1 MSLTKVS
8 YSMIEGAYINVR
20 DYGAVGDGV
29 TDDSAAIQAALN
41 AVPQWTN
48 VSTTPV
54 PGNSQ
59 SVGGGVLYF
68 PPTSAGYRIATTINV
83 TKTVVKFVGPA
94 RLYIDPSV
102 TAFLYNYVG
111 ASAKTGVV
119 FERLDFTGGNIGV
132 SVGNQNVW
140 APASFYNCS
149 FVNQDTAGISIGA
162 GNFSCVVRDCLF
174 TGCNYG
180 VYSIGQASD
189 NLLIDHCTFIYN
201 DNFDIYISENN
212 TFTVRS
218 CNFVGN
224 QLTPAADAAN
234 IFISMDSSTETG
246 GYSSI
251 IGNKFGQEGR
261 TAGYCIYVTGTSAA
275 RLTALVVRDNLM
287 HFESTTSIGHGIKL
301 NNVNAYGL
309 VVENNSL
316 TYCQLIDYSTSNTTE
331 RNGENVIGE
340 NSVITGGSWSQ
351 LLRGNYNILDHIE
364 PPTFN
369 KYNLLKYSRYI
380 NSGGDFTYTNAT
392 PSYMTATD
400 ENGVANNATTVLATA
415 ANNLIRYNS
424 LETNNQ
430 QKFYSLS
437 VWMKLSSAGS
447 VTFVINRAGNYVL
460 SRPINVG
467 TDWQRV
473 TIEFYQTYLSS
484 GNPYTFDLT
493 IPNGA
498 TITLGGVCMV
508 AGRDAGD
515 LRRSDTTVEFPG
527 GRIQAAA
534 SPVAGI
540 NWRVGDIA
548 YENTPVVGQPI
559 GWMCTVAGNPGTWVA
574 LANL

>member
-8 YSMIEGAYINVR
+8 YSMIEGAVINVL

-68 PPTSAGYRIATTINV
+68 PPTSAGYRIATAIDV

-94 RLYIDPSV
+94 RLYIDPGV

-119 FERLDFTGGNIGV
+119 FERLDFTGGNVGVNIGD
-132 SVGNQNVW
+132 QNVW
-140 APASFYNCS
+140 APASFYNCT

-162 GNFSCVVRDCLF
+162 GGFSCVIRDCLF

-201 DNFDIYISENN
+201 DNYDIYIYNNN

-224 QLTPAADAAN
+224 QLTPASDAAN

-261 TAGYCIYVTGTSAA
+261 TEGYCIYVTGTTSA

-287 HFESTTSIGHGIKL
+287 HFESTTSVGYGIKL

-316 TYCQLIDYSTSNTTE
+316 TYCQLIDYSTSSTTE

-340 NSVITGGSWSQ
+340 NTVVTGKSWSQ

-364 PPTFN
+364 PATFN
-369 KYNLLKYSRYI
+369 KYNLLKWSRYI
-380 NSGGDFTYTNAT
+380 NDGVSFIYTNAT

-400 ENGVANNATTVLATA
+400 ENGVVNNATTVLATA
-415 ANNLIRYNS
+415 ANNAIRYNS

-437 VWMKLSSAGS
+437 IWMKLDSEGS
-447 VTFVINRAGNYVL
+447 VSFVINRAGNYVL
-460 SRPINVG
+460 ARSVNVG

-473 TIEFYQTYLSS
+473 TIEFYQTYLGA
-484 GNPYTFDLT
+484 GNPYNFDLT
-493 IPNGA
+493 LPDGA
-498 TITLGGVCMV
+498 TITLGGVCLV
-508 AGRDAGD
+508 AGRDVGD
-515 LRRSDTTVEFPG
+515 LRRSDTTIEYPG
-527 GRIQAAA
+527 GRIQAAS
-534 SPVAGI
+534 SPAAGI

-548 YENTPVVGQPI
+548 WENTPVAGQPI
-559 GWMCTVAGNPGTWVA
+559 GWMCTVAGNSGTWVA

>member
-29 TDDSAAIQAALN
+29 TDDSAAIQAAMN

-68 PPTSAGYRIATTINV
+68 PPTSAGYRIATAINV
-83 TKTVVKFVGPA
+83 TKTVVKIIGPA
-94 RLYIDPSV
+94 RLYIDPGV
-102 TAFLYNYVG
+102 TGFLFNYVG

-119 FERLDFTGGNIGV
+119 FERLDFTGGSYGV
-132 SVGNQNVW
+132 NTGDQNVW
-140 APASFYNCS
+140 APASFYNCT
-149 FVNQDTAGISIGA
+149 FVNQTDAGIRIGA
-162 GNFSCVVRDCLF
+162 YGFSYAIRDCLF
-174 TGCNYG
+174 TGCKHGIYTVG
-180 VYSIGQASD
+180 SASD
-189 NLLIDHCTFIYN
+189 NLLIDHCMFIYN
-201 DNFDIYISENN
+201 SNYDIYISENN
-212 TFTVRS
+212 TITIRS
-218 CNFVGN
+218 CDFVGN
-224 QLTPAADAAN
+224 QFTPAADAAN
-234 IFISMDSSTETG
+234 IFISMDSSTETA

-287 HFESTTSIGHGIKL
+287 HFESSTAIGHGIKL

-316 TYCQLIDYSTSNTTE
+316 TYCQLIDYSTSSTTE

-340 NSVITGGSWSQ
+340 NTVVTGESWSQ

-369 KYNLLKYSRYI
+369 KYNLLKWSRYI
-380 NSGGDFTYTNAT
+380 NSGADFTYTNAT

-400 ENGVANNATTVLATA
+400 ENGVANNATTVVATA
-415 ANNLIRYNS
+415 VNNIIRYNA
-424 LETNNQ
+424 LDTNNQ

-437 VWMKLSSAGS
+437 VWMKLDTAGS
-447 VTFVINRAGNYVL
+447 VAFVINRAGNYVL
-460 SRPINVG
+460 SRSVNVG

-473 TIEFYQTYLSS
+473 TIEFYQTYL
-484 GNPYTFDLT
+484 GAGFPYTWDLT
-493 IPNGA
+493 IPNGS
-498 TITLGGVCMV
+498 TITLGGACLV
-508 AGRDAGD
+508 AGRDVGD
-515 LRRSDTTVEFPG
+515 LRRSDTTIEFPG

-574 LANL
+574 LASL

>member
-29 TDDSAAIQAALN
+29 TDDSAAIQAAMN

-68 PPTSAGYRIATTINV
+68 PPTANGYRIATAINV
-83 TKTVVKFVGPA
+83 TKTVVKIIGPA
-94 RLYIDPSV
+94 RLYIDPGV
-102 TAFLYNYVG
+102 TGFLFNYVG

-119 FERLDFTGGNIGV
+119 FERLDFTGGSYGV
-132 SVGNQNVW
+132 NTGDQNVW
-140 APASFYNCS
+140 APASFYNCT
-149 FVNQDTAGISIGA
+149 FVNQTDAGIRIGA
-162 GNFSCVVRDCLF
+162 FGFSYAIRDCLF
-174 TGCNYG
+174 TGCKHGIYTVG
-180 VYSIGQASD
+180 SASD
-189 NLLIDHCTFIYN
+189 NLLIDHCMFIYN
-201 DNFDIYISENN
+201 SNYDIYIYENN
-212 TFTVRS
+212 VITIRS
-218 CNFVGN
+218 CDFVGN
-224 QLTPAADAAN
+224 QFTPAANAAN
-234 IFISMDSSTETG
+234 IFISMDSSTETA

-287 HFESTTSIGHGIKL
+287 HFESSTAVGHGIKL

-316 TYCQLIDYSTSNTTE
+316 TYCQLIDYSTSSTTE

-340 NSVITGGSWSQ
+340 NTVVTGGSWSQ

-364 PPTFN
+364 PPTFK
-369 KYNLLKYSRYI
+369 KYNLLRWSRYI
-380 NSGGDFTYTNAT
+380 NSGADFTYSNAT

-415 ANNLIRYNS
+415 ANNVIRYNA
-424 LETNNQ
+424 LDTNNQ

-437 VWMKLSSAGS
+437 VWMKLDVAGS
-447 VTFVINRAGNYVL
+447 VAFVINRAGNYVL
-460 SRPINVG
+460 SRSVNVG

-473 TIEFYQTYLSS
+473 TIEFYQTYL
-484 GNPYTFDLT
+484 GAGFPYIWDLT
-493 IPNGA
+493 IPNGS
-498 TITLGGVCMV
+498 TITLGGVCLV
-508 AGRDAGD
+508 AGRDVGD
-515 LRRSDTTVEFPG
+515 LRRSDTTIEFPG

-540 NWRVGDIA
+540 YWNVGDIA
-548 YENTPVVGQPI
+548 WENTPVAGQPI